1 MKYIISPPP
10 GPVQDTIYIPSSKSI
25 SNRILI
31 IKTLSGSSAV
41 LENLSDSDD
50 TRLLQLAMEQKS
62 PVRDVGHA
70 GTAMRF
76 LTAYF
81 ALRPGHVILTGSK
94 RMKQRPLAPLI
105 DALRALGG
113 RIECLEQEG
122 YPPIGISG
130 GTLRGGEIEIDGGI
144 SSQFISALMM
154 VAPYL
159 EGGLRLTLTGRV
171 VSETYLLMTLA
182 LMHRAGVTA
191 DYDGRVISIPG
202 QGYWLDDFMV
212 EGDWS
217 AASYWFQV
225 AALLP
230 GSRLK
235 LPHLYRRSIQG
246 DSALTGVFSHLGVT
260 TRFDEDG
267 IELRSEGKR
276 DPGPLRIDFLNMP
289 DLVQTLVPTCCAL
302 GIPFRFTGTSTLLV
316 KETDRIAALQKE
328 MGKLGYELVAG
339 SGGESISWDGERG
352 TPESRPEI
360 NTYND
365 HRMAMAF
372 APLCITE
379 GEMIIDQPG
388 VVTKSYPGYWDDLR
402 KAGFSIR
409 RE

>member
-1 MKYIISPPP
+1 MAK
-10 GPVQDTIYIPSSKSI
+10 
-25 SNRILI
+25 LHH
-31 IKTLSGSSAV
+31 
-41 LENLSDSDD
+41 LSDSDD

-81 ALRPGHVILTGSK
+81 ALHPGFVILTGSR
-94 RMKQRPLAPLI
+94 RMKQRPLGPLI

-113 RIECLEQEG
+113 GIECIEQEG

-159 EGGLRLTLTGRV
+159 EGGLKLILQGRI
-171 VSETYLLMTLA
+171 VSETYLLMTLS

-191 DYDGRVISIPG
+191 EYDGRVIRIPH
-202 QGYWLDDFMV
+202 QKYRLEDFTV
-212 EGDWS
+212 ESDWS

-225 AALLP
+225 AALMP

-235 LPHLYRRSIQG
+235 LPHLYRKSIQG
-246 DSALTGVFSHLGVT
+246 DAALTEIFGHLGVT
-260 TRFDEDG
+260 ARFEKEG
-267 IELRSEGKR
+267 IVVSSESVQGS
-276 DPGPLRIDFLNMP
+276 GPLRIDFLNTP

-302 GIPFRFTGTSTLLV
+302 GIPFRFTGTATLRV
-316 KETDRIAALQKE
+316 KETDRITALQNE
-328 MGKLGYELVAG
+328 MGKLGYDLATG
-339 SGGESISWDGERG
+339 PDGEFIAWEGARK
-352 TPESRPEI
+352 TPETDPVIS
-360 NTYND
+360 TYND

-372 APLCITE
+372 APLCIVE
-379 GEMIIDQPG
+379 GKMIIDQPG
-388 VVTKSYPGYWDDLR
+388 VVTKSYPDFWDDLR
-402 KAGFSIR
+402 QTGFGV
-409 RE
+409 REI